1 MYNVYQMVMVVAV
14 VFCSR
19 LAFCRFS
26 SRREALWIILP
37 AGIANRKKL
46 GILFARRLIFLC
58 PPLYW
63 VQYALSFCDIVAF
76 IALMKVNFGIEE
88 LVTYG

>member
-1 MYNVYQMVMVVAV
+1 MYNVYKMVMVVAV

-37 AGIANRKKL
+37 AGIANGKKL
-46 GILFARRLIFLC
+46 GILFARRLIFLR
-58 PPLYW
+58 PPFIGSNMHYHFVTLL
-63 VQYALSFCDIVAF
+63 LS
-76 IALMKVNFGIEE
+76 LH
-88 LVTYG
+88 